1 MCYEV
6 DYPGDAGKDYM
17 LLEEIP
23 NAFKTYAGVMKNE
36 GLDHIAFNLPDRD
49 DGEEFAGVSNTC
61 MRGVVEI
68 LVLKIFV
75 LTHLI
80 VTISFL

>member
-1 MCYEV
+1 
-6 DYPGDAGKDYM
+6 M

>member
-17 LLEEIP
+17 LLEVIP

-49 DGEEFAGVSNTC
+49 DGEEFAGVSNIC
-61 MRGVVEI
+61 IRR
-68 LVLKIFV
+68 VLETAKKV
-75 LTHLI
+75 Y
-80 VTISFL
+80 